1 MKLHSIGFT
10 VEKNDQI
17 VKHGIKH
24 SISAIQNDPSK
35 IAFTYILRV
44 EFSKHVLVHIVD
56 IISMRSFHICKK
68 HLCPK
73 YQSMYKLTKKLKLCY
88 F

>member
-44 EFSKHVLVHIVD
+44 EFSKHVHSRYYFHEV
-56 IISMRSFHICKK
+56 ISY
-68 HLCPK
+68 L
-73 YQSMYKLTKKLKLCY
+73 
-88 F
+88 